1 MSPRPSFKFWQ
12 QWLVYANLIFA
23 IFGLL
28 VAFAGDSLLFYFHNE
43 QSKILFFQGQAL
55 EGDIL
60 LFKKWLF
67 GIIGGTMVG
76 FHLLAY
82 YIAKYPFAQKE
93 KWAYN
98 SLLYALILWF
108 LVDSG
113 ISMYYGAYHNVYL
126 VNLVALFGIGLPLW
140 MTRNEF

>member
-1 MSPRPSFKFWQ
+1 MNPHPSFKFWQ
-12 QWLVYANLIFA
+12 QWLVYANLIFV

-28 VAFAGDSLLFYFHNE
+28 VAFAGDSLLFYFHNAE
-43 QSKILFFQGQAL
+43 SEALFFQGQAL
-55 EGDIL
+55 EGEL
-60 LFKKWLF
+60 LHFKKWLF
-67 GIIGGTMVG
+67 GIIGGTMAG

-82 YIAKYPFAQKE
+82 YIVKHPFAQKE

-113 ISMYYGAYHNVYL
+113 ISIYYGAYHNVYL
-126 VNLVALFGIGLPLW
+126 VNLVALIGIGLPLW